1 MKPLLI
7 SLILIF
13 SITLHSY
20 SQTGKLDLA
29 KESLKQQNSSSNS
42 TASSSTKVSNN
53 RVKNENPFLEELAL
67 FMVKVS
73 IGFAYQIG
81 VESHFEKEGNMHSA
95 DFSKYP
101 YKEPYFGNYVYNDST
116 NNKSIFRVDIASNF
130 VYESKNLF
138 GNNLNINLKF
148 ARRFDLE
155 VGSLQ
160 LFEKVNG
167 NTDNFSLYQA
177 MLNYHRIRT
186 QKIDLWF
193 GLGVNYVANDVNEA
207 GFSYGLGSE
216 WFLTKPISILV
227 AFNGTTIN
235 SRPVN
240 ETRLLLKYYINNFNI
255 STGYEYYSIGV
266 SKINA
271 YSFGIG
277 ASF

>member
-42 TASSSTKVSNN
+42 TVSSSTKVSNN
-53 RVKNENPFLEELAL
+53 RVKDDNPFLEELAI
-67 FMVKVS
+67 FMVKIS
-73 IGFAYQIG
+73 LGLAYQIG

-101 YKEPYFGNYVYNDST
+101 YKEPFFGNYVCNDST
-116 NNKSIFRVDIASNF
+116 NNKSIVRVDITSNF
-130 VYESKNLF
+130 VYESKTLF

-186 QKIDLWF
+186 QKFDLWF
-193 GLGVNYVANDVNEA
+193 GLGVNYVANDVNEV
-207 GFSYGLGSE
+207 GFSYGLGYE

-240 ETRLLLKYYINNFNI
+240 ETKLLLKYYINNFNI
-255 STGYEYYSIGV
+255 STGYEYYSLGV

-271 YSFGIG
+271 YSIGIG